1 MSDAVWYYAEGDRQK
16 GPVAADELK
25 RLVVLGRV
33 KPTDLVWQPGMD
45 DWVAAQSIRGLVP
58 EELREQT
65 GTNPRPAAIDAGF
78 EDVQLEPQVMRRRR
92 RPLSLSDV
100 LPAWNFQVIARG
112 VVLAGLLLIIAG
124 RGGETLGAKLARRQQ
139 VILDVAKSDLEADY
153 RKRRLAIQ
161 TKLIAAQRS
170 DAATTQGQQSIAD
183 YQQQLAQL
191 DREYSERQN
200 QLGQTTWLDMDIAS
214 QAAVSNHVAA
224 LPWYEAYTIFGAVL
238 VAIGSL
244 VLGFL
249 GTSVERWGSWI
260 LLAVLLAGMLW
271 TRSVSA

>member
-16 GPVAADELK
+16 GPVAAEELK

-45 DWVAAQSIRGLVP
+45 DWVPAQSIRGLVP
-58 EELREQT
+58 DDLRDES
-65 GTNPRPAAIDAGF
+65 GANPRPAAIDAGF
-78 EDVQLEPQVMRRRR
+78 EDVAIEPQVMRRRR

-124 RGGETLGAKLARRQQ
+124 RGGESLSAKLARRQQ
-139 VILDVAKSDLEADY
+139 VVLDVAKSDLEADF
-153 RKRRLAIQ
+153 RKRRLTIQ

-170 DAATTQGQQSIAD
+170 DAGTPQSQQTIAD
-183 YQQQLAQL
+183 YQQQLAQV
-191 DREYSERQN
+191 DREYTDRQN
-200 QLGQTTWLDMDIAS
+200 QLSQTTWLDMDIAS
-214 QAAVSNHVAA
+214 RAALSNHIAAV
-224 LPWYEAYTIFGAVL
+224 PWYEAYAMFGAVL

-249 GTSVERWGSWI
+249 GTSVERWGSWM

-271 TRSVSA
+271 TRTAGV